1 MKHLRLRSMVM
12 AGLFNAFGPACEA
25 RLGPR

>member
-1 MKHLRLRSMVM
+1 MEHLRLRSMLM
-12 AGLFNAFGPACEA
+12 AGLFNAFVPACEA